1 MPNDRELSMQDHERL
16 IRLEERLV
24 SLTADIKRIAK
35 KLDTVTYDLAEA
47 ELVAKKNSLTV
58 SFGEKILW
66 GIATTGIGI
75 LVWFLEKSV

>member
-1 MPNDRELSMQDHERL
+1 MQDHERL